1 MVKVEFATITRCVS
15 FGVISQ
21 TPCPSI
27 PLPLATRKVLN
38 NRTNP
43 NCTDIDDKRNPLL
56 AKSRIEPHTI

>member
-1 MVKVEFATITRCVS
+1 MVKVEFDSITRCVS

-21 TPCPSI
+21 TTCPSL
-27 PLPLATRKVLN
+27 PLQLATRKVL